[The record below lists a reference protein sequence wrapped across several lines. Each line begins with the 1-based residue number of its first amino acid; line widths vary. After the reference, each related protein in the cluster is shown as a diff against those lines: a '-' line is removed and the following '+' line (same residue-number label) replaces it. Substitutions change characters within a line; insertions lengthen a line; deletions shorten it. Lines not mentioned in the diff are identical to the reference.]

1 MAEKKWI
8 KPVIILTVVVL
19 TVLLLLWVNSFS
31 LMLYGA
37 GLNRDGVIYVLEQK
51 EINNG
56 LEVKML
62 QTTTKDGEL
71 ALVWAQKNK
80 LGIWQ
85 IENMESTTE
94 EIRFLDMSWMEPSVM
109 RRYSEKEIG
118 IRERGWHFV
127 FCGDDA
133 IKLVELYPEQLPEN
147 AAVNIQQAGEFYLI
161 HVVVYDDDGF
171 LIEVRAALE
180 ENGCVE
186 PMS

>member
-8 KPVIILTVVVL
+8 KPVIILSVAVLVVL
-19 TVLLLLWVNSFS
+19 FLLWANSFS
-31 LMLYGA
+31 LMLHGA
-37 GLNRDGVIYVLEQK
+37 GLSRDGVIYLLEQK
-51 EINNG
+51 ERNSDV
-56 LEVKML
+56 EVKL
-62 QTTTKDGEL
+62 FQTTTYGGEL
-71 ALVWAQKNK
+71 ALVRAQKNK
-80 LGIWQ
+80 LGIWR
-85 IENMESTTE
+85 IENMEKTTE
-94 EIRFLDMSWMEPSVM
+94 KMRFIDMGWMEASVM

-161 HVVVYDDDGF
+161 YVVVYGDDGF
-171 LIEVRAALE
+171 SLDVRAALE

-186 PMS
+186 PLV